1 MNTVWKAAAARTRR
15 ETSAFTAA
23 GSATIRD
30 PSAGDCVGGWGGGGL
45 RARPAGQVTPRND
58 NTNDVTV
65 RTGEACLLIH
75 RNEVNWKGKNNL
87 QSPKMN
93 SELIAEIRNII

>member
-1 MNTVWKAAAARTRR
+1 MGEMR
-15 ETSAFTAA
+15 
-23 GSATIRD
+23 
-30 PSAGDCVGGWGGGGL
+30 GGGAL
-45 RARPAGQVTPRND
+45 RARPAGQVSPRND

-65 RTGEACLLIH
+65 CTGEACLLIQ
-75 RNEVNWKGKNNL
+75 RNEVNWKAKNNL